1 MKSDVLNCQHSLSDL
16 MPTSLSQRAALWHFY
31 GHRSDTDT
39 MPTLSNSIAF
49 YALMLLVGRQEGHRA
64 CKKTEWWGAGVVI
77 CLERGALTSNLYK
90 HSCKFCVWFSFGASA
105 RREPWVQLLNL
116 GSCGKLVGGTNAV
129 TVDHSSFTD
138 ILKMMRKFGH
148 VF

>member
-1 MKSDVLNCQHSLSDL
+1 L
-16 MPTSLSQRAALWHFY
+16 
-31 GHRSDTDT
+31 G
-39 MPTLSNSIAF
+39 
-49 YALMLLVGRQEGHRA
+49 GRKGIGPV
-64 CKKTEWWGAGVVI
+64 KKTEWWGAGVVI
-77 CLERGALTSNLYK
+77 CLEQGALTSNLYK

-148 VF
+148 VFLSSADFTLK